1 MDPHTAHIMMGG
13 AGIALGSVIR
23 ASLARIFGPWW
34 AKQDVRW
41 LIWGLVAF
49 VICFPIIIAI
59 VRPGS

>member
-1 MDPHTAHIMMGG
+1 MMGG